1 MWLLGSNIGML
12 WHANVYH
19 NLSMPACPLA
29 TWLYLM
35 EIVCQEPYQEK
46 VTARQDA
53 EAICV
58 QQLTLYWHM
67 VTRRPPQKTS
77 DISVNDTIILAL
89 PE

>member
-1 MWLLGSNIGML
+1 
-12 WHANVYH
+12 
-19 NLSMPACPLA
+19 
-29 TWLYLM
+29 M
-35 EIVCQEPYQEK
+35 EIVCQEPYQERL
-46 VTARQDA
+46 TARQDA